1 MAQPHVLVIDDSEA
15 ILAFTRA
22 VLSST
27 YAVSTARN
35 GREGLDLCKRLLPD
49 LVLLDLSMPELDGE
63 AVLERMKASG
73 ELDHIPVIIV
83 SSEQQRA
90 EACVARGGAAACLIK
105 PVRAEELL
113 VLAARTLAAVKAKRA
128 QGSLAV
134 LPLRIGTMNFA
145 IPLADVRHVLLQ
157 PATHPLPGG
166 PSYLAAFFELF
177 GESVCVLD
185 LAARFGIDHAKPV
198 VDRMLVVVEYER
210 VKLAL
215 CVDGVHDPEAVL
227 PSDIQAVVPDS
238 GDLAGAL
245 RAVVKTTQGA
255 MPVLHP
261 PALLSRGLVRSL
273 GELVKKAATR
283 EPRV

>member
-22 VLSST
+22 VLSAS

-35 GREGLDLCKRLLPD
+35 GRDGLDLCKRLVPD
-49 LVLLDLSMPELDGE
+49 IVLLDLSMPEMDGE
-63 AVLERMKASG
+63 EVLEHLKSNSDLA
-73 ELDHIPVIIV
+73 HIPVLII

-90 EACVARGGAAACLIK
+90 EACVSRGANACLIK

-113 VLAARTLAAVKAKRA
+113 GLVGRTVDAAIAKRK

-134 LPLRIGTMNFA
+134 LPLKIGAMSLA
-145 IPLADVRHVLLQ
+145 IPLSDVRHVLLQ
-157 PATHPLPGG
+157 PATRPLPGG
-166 PSYLAAFFELF
+166 PSYLAAFFDLF

-185 LAARFGIDHAKPV
+185 LASRFGIEHAKPV
-198 VDRMLVVVEYER
+198 IDRMLVVVEYDR

-227 PSDIQAVVPDS
+227 PADVQAVVPDG
-238 GDLAGAL
+238 GDLGGAL
-245 RAVVKTTQGA
+245 RAVVKTVHGS

-261 PALLSRGLVRSL
+261 PALLSRGLVRRL
-273 GELVKKAATR
+273 AELLRAAV
-283 EPRV
+283 PA

>member
-1 MAQPHVLVIDDSEA
+1 MAQPHVLVVDDSEA

-22 VLSST
+22 VLSAT

-35 GREGLDLCKRLLPD
+35 GREGLELCKRIEPD

-63 AVLERMKASG
+63 AVLERLKASP
-73 ELDHIPVIIV
+73 ELDTIPVIIM
-83 SSEQQRA
+83 SSEQARA
-90 EACVARGGAAACLIK
+90 EACVARGGATACLVK
-105 PVRAEELL
+105 PLRADELL
-113 VLAARTLAAVKAKRA
+113 ALVGRTLDAAHAKRT

-134 LPLRIGTMNFA
+134 LPLRIGTMNLA

-157 PATHPLPGG
+157 PATQPLPGG
-166 PSYLAAFFELF
+166 PPYLTAFFELF

-185 LAARFGIDHAKPV
+185 LAARFGVDHAKPV
-198 VDRMLVVVEYER
+198 VDRILVVVEYER

-227 PSDIQAVVPDS
+227 PTDIQPVVPDANE
-238 GDLAGAL
+238 LAGAL
-245 RAVVKTTQGA
+245 RAVVKTSHGA

-261 PALLSRGLVRSL
+261 PALLSRGLVRKL
-273 GELVKKAATR
+273 ADLVRSGTA
-283 EPRV
+283 PS

>member
-1 MAQPHVLVIDDSEA
+1 MAQSHVLVIDDSEA

-22 VLSST
+22 VLSSA

-35 GREGLDLCKRLLPD
+35 GREGLDLCKRLEPD

-63 AVLERMKASG
+63 GVLERLKADA
-73 ELDHIPVIIV
+73 ELATIPVIII
-83 SSEQQRA
+83 SSEESRA
-90 EACVARGGAAACLIK
+90 QACVGRGAAACLIK

-113 VLAARTLAAVKAKRA
+113 GLVARTLDAAHAKAS

-134 LPLRIGTMNFA
+134 LPLRIGTMNLA
-145 IPLADVRHVLLQ
+145 IPLGDVRHVLLQ
-157 PATHPLPGG
+157 PATQPLPGG

-185 LAARFGIDHAKPV
+185 LAARFGVEHTKPV
-198 VDRMLVVVEYER
+198 IDRMLVVVEYDR

-215 CVDGVHDPEAVL
+215 CVDCVHDPEAVL
-227 PSDIQAVVPDS
+227 PTDIQSVVPNA

-245 RAVVKTTQGA
+245 RAVVKTTHGA

-261 PALLSRGLVRSL
+261 LALLSRGLVRSL
-273 GELVKKAATR
+273 GDL
-283 EPRV
+283 PRSGGVVPA

>member
-1 MAQPHVLVIDDSEA
+1 MAQPHVLVVDDSEA

-22 VLSST
+22 VLSAT

-35 GREGLDLCKRLLPD
+35 GREGLDLCARSEPD

-63 AVLERMKASG
+63 AVLEQLKANP
-73 ELDHIPVIIV
+73 ELAAIPVIII
-83 SSEQQRA
+83 SSEQARA
-90 EACVARGGAAACLIK
+90 EACVARGGASACLVK
-105 PVRAEELL
+105 PLRADELL
-113 VLAARTLAAVKAKRA
+113 ALVGRTLDAAQLKRT

-134 LPLRIGTMNFA
+134 LPLRIGTMDLA

-157 PATHPLPGG
+157 PATQPLPGG
-166 PSYLAAFFELF
+166 PSDLAAFFELF

-185 LAARFGIDHAKPV
+185 LGARFGVDHTKPV
-198 VDRMLVVVEYER
+198 IDRILVVVEYDR

-227 PSDIQAVVPDS
+227 PTDIQPVVPDANE
-238 GDLAGAL
+238 LAGAL
-245 RAVVKTTQGA
+245 RAVVKTSQGA

-261 PALLSRGLVRSL
+261 PALLSRGLVRKL
-273 GELVKKAATR
+273 ADLTR
-283 EPRV
+283 GTVSS

>member
-22 VLSST
+22 VLSAT

-35 GREGLDLCKRLLPD
+35 GREGLELCARIEPD

-63 AVLERMKASG
+63 AVLERLKASA
-73 ELDHIPVIIV
+73 ELNAIPVIII
-83 SSEQQRA
+83 SSEQARA
-90 EACVARGGAAACLIK
+90 EACVARAGAAACLVK
-105 PVRAEELL
+105 PLRADELL
-113 VLAARTLAAVKAKRA
+113 ALVGRTLDAATARRTH
-128 QGSLAV
+128 GSLAV
-134 LPLRIGTMNFA
+134 LPLRIGTMNLA
-145 IPLADVRHVLLQ
+145 IPLGDVRHVLLQ
-157 PATHPLPGG
+157 PATQPLPGG

-185 LAARFGIDHAKPV
+185 LAARFGVEHARPV
-198 VDRMLVVVEYER
+198 VDRILVVVEYDK

-227 PSDIQAVVPDS
+227 PADVQPVVPD
-238 GDLAGAL
+238 GDELAGAL
-245 RAVVKTTQGA
+245 RAVVKTSQGA

-261 PALLSRGLVRSL
+261 PALLSRGLVRKL
-273 GELVKKAATR
+273 AELARGGGTVSA
-283 EPRV
+283 

>member
-1 MAQPHVLVIDDSEA
+1 MAQQHVLVVDDSEA
-15 ILAFTRA
+15 ILAFARA
-22 VLSST
+22 VLAAT
-27 YAVSTARN
+27 YSVSTARN
-35 GREGLDLCKRLLPD
+35 GREGLDLCQRLVPD

-63 AVLERMKASG
+63 AVLQQLKANTALSA
-73 ELDHIPVIIV
+73 IPVIII
-83 SSEQQRA
+83 SSEQARA
-90 EACVARGGAAACLIK
+90 EACVARGGATACMAK
-105 PVRAEELL
+105 PLRAEALL
-113 VLAARTLAAVKAKRA
+113 ALVGRTLSAAHAKAA

-134 LPLRIGTMNFA
+134 LPLRIGAMSLA

-157 PATHPLPGG
+157 PATRPLPGG
-166 PSYLAAFFELF
+166 PSYLAAFFELY

-185 LAARFGIDHAKPV
+185 LAARFGVDHEKPV
-198 VDRMLVVVEYER
+198 VERMLVVVEYER

-227 PSDIQAVVPDS
+227 PTEIQSVAPAT

-245 RAVVKTTQGA
+245 RAVIRTSHGS

-273 GELVKKAATR
+273 GDLVRSAVPA
-283 EPRV
+283 

>member
-22 VLSST
+22 VLSAT

-35 GREGLDLCKRLLPD
+35 GREGLELCKKLDPD
-49 LVLLDLSMPELDGE
+49 LVLLDLSMPEMDGE
-63 AVLERMKASG
+63 AVLERMKDT
-73 ELDHIPVIIV
+73 ELATIPVIII
-83 SSEQQRA
+83 SSEQARA
-90 EACVARGGAAACLIK
+90 EACVGRGATACLVK

-113 VLAARTLAAVKAKRA
+113 ALVGRTLDAARAKAAH
-128 QGSLAV
+128 GSLAV
-134 LPLRIGTMNFA
+134 LPLRIGTMNLA

-157 PATHPLPGG
+157 PATQPLPGG

-185 LAARFGIDHAKPV
+185 LAARFGVDHAKAV
-198 VDRMLVVVEYER
+198 VDRMLVVVEYDR

-215 CVDGVHDPEAVL
+215 CVDDVDDPEAVL
-227 PSDIQAVVPDS
+227 PADIQSVTPDGS
-238 GDLAGAL
+238 DMAGAL
-245 RAVVKTTQGA
+245 RAVAKTTHGA

-273 GELVKKAATR
+273 GDLVRKAAAL
-283 EPRV
+283 

>member
-22 VLSST
+22 VLSAH

-35 GREGLDLCKRLLPD
+35 GREGLDLCKRLEPD

-63 AVLERMKASG
+63 AVLERLKGS
-73 ELDHIPVIIV
+73 ELSAIPVIII

-90 EACVARGGAAACLIK
+90 EACVARGAAACLIK

-113 VLAARTLAAVKAKRA
+113 ALVGRTLQAAETKAT

-157 PATHPLPGG
+157 PATRPLPGG

-185 LAARFGIDHAKPV
+185 LASRFGVDHAKPV
-198 VDRMLVVVEYER
+198 LDRVLVVVEYEH

-227 PSDIQAVVPDS
+227 PADVQSVVPSS
-238 GDLAGAL
+238 GELAGAL
-245 RAVVKTTQGA
+245 RAVVKTSQGA

-273 GELVKKAATR
+273 GELVRKAA
-283 EPRV
+283 PP

>member
-35 GREGLDLCKRLLPD
+35 GREGLDLCKRLVPD

-63 AVLERMKASG
+63 AVLERLKASG
-73 ELDHIPVIIV
+73 DLATIPVIII

-90 EACVARGGAAACLIK
+90 EACVARGATACLIK

-113 VLAARTLAAVKAKRA
+113 GLVARTLDAAQTKRK

-134 LPLRIGTMNFA
+134 LPLRIGTTNLA
-145 IPLADVRHVLLQ
+145 IPLADVRNVVLQ
-157 PATHPLPGG
+157 PATQPLPGG

-177 GESVCVLD
+177 GESVCILD

-198 VDRMLVVVEYER
+198 IDRILVVVEYDR

-215 CVDGVHDPEAVL
+215 CVDAVHDPEAVL
-227 PSDIQAVVPDS
+227 PADIQPVVPDGS
-238 GDLAGAL
+238 ELAGAL
-245 RAVVKTTQGA
+245 RAVVKTTHGT

-261 PALLSRGLVRSL
+261 PALLSRGLVRRL
-273 GELVKKAATR
+273 AELARTGAA
-283 EPRV
+283 PA